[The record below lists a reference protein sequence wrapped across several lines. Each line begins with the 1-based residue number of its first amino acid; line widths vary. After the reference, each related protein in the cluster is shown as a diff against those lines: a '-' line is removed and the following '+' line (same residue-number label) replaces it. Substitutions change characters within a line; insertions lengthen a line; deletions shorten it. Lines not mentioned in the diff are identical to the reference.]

1 MGFSGE
7 RLALVPL
14 SYLKVAN
21 SAETAEPLSSQRV
34 VVFGYCISVTEEQEV
49 KLTDGTTTLVLN
61 AAKSGGA
68 SYAGG
73 PHCPAWEFAK
83 GKKVKVEGSTADGHL
98 TYVIV

>member
-21 SAETAEPLSSQRV
+21 NAETDAPAASQRV
-34 VVFGYCISVTEEQEV
+34 VVFGYCISVSEEQEV

-68 SYAGG
+68 SFPGG
-73 PHCPAWEFAK
+73 PHCPVYEFAK
-83 GKKVKVEGSTADGHL
+83 GKKVKIEGSTADGHL
-98 TYVIV
+98 TYVVV